1 MEPTKNISKHRPPSR
16 IKYEKN
22 NPVFSVRIPE
32 AWNDTIEKFR
42 QETGLS
48 KKKVFGLMLE
58 KIIGKYEAVKK
69 QGYDEGYK
77 KGVDEGKKMGYDEA
91 YNKGKQDEFTKGYNK
106 GYNEGYKVGKDE
118 YLIEV
123 PCARCNKPLIL
134 TRYTQEYPTFKKW
147 AQVCLFHRYCP

>member
-22 NPVFSVRIPE
+22 NPVFSVRIPQ
-32 AWNDTIEKFR
+32 AWDDTIEKIR

-48 KKKVFGLMLE
+48 KKMVFGLMLE
-58 KIIGKYEAVKK
+58 KLIGKYEAAKK
-69 QGYDEGYK
+69 QGYDEGFNKAFEGAK
-77 KGVDEGKKMGYDEA
+77 KIEYHDA
-91 YNKGKQDEFTKGYNK
+91 YLKGKQEGSNDGYNK
-106 GYNEGYKVGKDE
+106 GYDEGYKVGKAE

-123 PCARCNKPLIL
+123 PCARCHKPLIL
-134 TRYTQEYPTFKKW
+134 THNTPEYPTFKKW